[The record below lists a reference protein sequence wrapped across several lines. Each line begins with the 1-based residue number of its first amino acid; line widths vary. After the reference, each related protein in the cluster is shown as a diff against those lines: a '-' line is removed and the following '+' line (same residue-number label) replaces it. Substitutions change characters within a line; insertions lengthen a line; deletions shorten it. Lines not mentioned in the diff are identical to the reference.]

1 MDSVL
6 EMGLLLPVERCPAL
20 SHEFSCLG
28 RGVPG
33 GPGLGDD
40 AEFVLDHLGVAGWS
54 AEAGADALKTPA
66 IGYETH
72 QAMRRLSETVY
83 WPYFVRRRADADGR
97 RGVSQ

>member
-1 MDSVL
+1 L
-6 EMGLLLPVERCPAL
+6 
-20 SHEFSCLG
+20 
-28 RGVPG
+28 
-33 GPGLGDD
+33 
-40 AEFVLDHLGVAGWS
+40 S